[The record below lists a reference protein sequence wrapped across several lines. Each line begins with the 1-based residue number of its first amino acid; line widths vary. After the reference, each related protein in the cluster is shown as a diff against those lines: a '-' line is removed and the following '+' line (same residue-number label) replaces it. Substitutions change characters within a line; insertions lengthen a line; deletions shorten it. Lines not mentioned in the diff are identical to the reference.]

1 MEAPSEA
8 GIGRGYSRVVSV
20 DAFVAPGN
28 PNVPVLVLHLE
39 DGLDL
44 TLYYVPFEI
53 VEAINSYQGVDISIE
68 NVIGSDRE
76 SIFDLLVS
84 HDDLRNVLTD
94 DLAYVVI
101 DELDNNTML
110 FTARVVFSNGK
121 MKVER
126 RMIPSH
132 AVFLAYI
139 SGKPIYV
146 KRELAQQ
153 QVEDQQDYESE

>member
-1 MEAPSEA
+1 METPPASDLGSDYA
-8 GIGRGYSRVVSV
+8 RVLSI

-28 PNVPVLVLHLE
+28 PNVPVIVLHLE

-84 HDDLRNVLTD
+84 HDDLKNVLTD

-101 DELDNNTML
+101 DELDDNTML
-110 FTARVVFSNGK
+110 FTARVIFSNGK
-121 MKVER
+121 MRVER

-139 SGKPIYV
+139 SGRPIYV
-146 KRELAQQ
+146 KRELARQQ
-153 QVEDQQDYESE
+153 LEEQRDYDTE

>member
-1 MEAPSEA
+1 MESPFDAQL
-8 GIGRGYSRVVSV
+8 GREYARVTSV

-28 PNVPVLVLHLE
+28 PNVPVMILHLE

-53 VEAINSYQGVDISIE
+53 VEAINSYNGVDISIE

-76 SIFDLLVS
+76 SIFDLLVT

-101 DELDNNTML
+101 DELDSNTML
-110 FTARVVFSNGK
+110 FTAKVVFSNGK

-146 KRELAQQ
+146 KRELAQHQ
-153 QVEDQQDYESE
+153 LDETQDYSGE

>member
-1 MEAPSEA
+1 METPPASDLGSDYA
-8 GIGRGYSRVVSV
+8 RVLSI

-28 PNVPVLVLHLE
+28 PNVPVIVLHLE

-101 DELDNNTML
+101 DELDDNTML
-110 FTARVVFSNGK
+110 FTARVIFSNGK
-121 MKVER
+121 MRVER

-139 SGKPIYV
+139 SGRPIYV
-146 KRELAQQ
+146 KRELARQQ
-153 QVEDQQDYESE
+153 LEEQRDYDTE